1 MGVHTFKD
9 SMPVK
14 SAPAQKRTR
23 RTRKTAPKAA
33 PAVKVTTMKV
43 ATPAERTKPDAE
55 LISWQQ
61 YRQDF
66 INRMNVHHYEMQE
79 LRKDF
84 FRLVDFLTP
93 YHNELVKRV
102 KALG

>member
-1 MGVHTFKD
+1 
-9 SMPVK
+9 MPVK
-14 SAPAQKRTR
+14 SATVAKRTR
-23 RTRKTAPKAA
+23 RPRKTAPKAA
-33 PAVKVTTMKV
+33 PAVKVTTVKV
-43 ATPAERTKPDAE
+43 ATTAEIIKPDAQ

-79 LRKDF
+79 LNKDF
-84 FRLVDFLTP
+84 FKLIDFLTP

>member
-1 MGVHTFKD
+1 
-9 SMPVK
+9 MPVK
-14 SAPAQKRTR
+14 SATATKSTR
-23 RTRKTAPKAA
+23 RTRKTAPKA
-33 PAVKVTTMKV
+33 PAVKVTTIKV
-43 ATPAERTKPDAE
+43 ATTAERTKPNAQ

-93 YHNELVKRV
+93 YHNEVVKRV

>member
-1 MGVHTFKD
+1 
-9 SMPVK
+9 MPVK
-14 SAPAQKRTR
+14 SATATKSTR

-33 PAVKVTTMKV
+33 PAVKVTTVKV
-43 ATPAERTKPDAE
+43 ATTAEITKPDAQ

-93 YHNELVKRV
+93 YHNEIVKRV

>member
-1 MGVHTFKD
+1 
-9 SMPVK
+9 MPVK
-14 SAPAQKRTR
+14 SATATKSPR
-23 RTRKTAPKAA
+23 RTRKTAPKA
-33 PAVKVTTMKV
+33 PAVKVTTIKV
-43 ATPAERTKPDAE
+43 ATTERTKPNAQ

-93 YHNELVKRV
+93 YHNEIVKRV